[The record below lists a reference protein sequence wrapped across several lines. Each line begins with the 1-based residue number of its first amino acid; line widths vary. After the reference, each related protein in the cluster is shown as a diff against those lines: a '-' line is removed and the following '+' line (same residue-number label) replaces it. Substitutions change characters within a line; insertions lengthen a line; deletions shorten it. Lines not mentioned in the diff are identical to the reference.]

1 MKQVI
6 LLSSSKR
13 QPLAHIAS
21 GYSHKPFKFLTLSGL
36 QIVHVPAQSKY
47 LIGFIQGYGMRC
59 SFLSRLR
66 PGHKRLHVFF
76 SAEGLKDSEV
86 LGCKNSHNL

>member
-6 LLSSSKR
+6 WLSSSKL

-21 GYSHKPFKFLTLSGL
+21 GYSHKPFKFLTFSGL

-47 LIGFIQGYGMRC
+47 LIGVYSG
-59 SFLSRLR
+59 LR
-66 PGHKRLHVFF
+66 
-76 SAEGLKDSEV
+76 DV
-86 LGCKNSHNL
+86 LQLPQQTENWT